1 MENNPLVSII
11 INNYNYGSFLVES
24 IKSALNQTYKFIEV
38 IVVDDG
44 STDNSQEIIHNY
56 GNKIVPVLKENGD
69 HASTFNAGFA
79 VAQGEII
86 CCLDADDKFVLDKI
100 NQIVQVFNFHPQIG
114 WCFHPLKLVNSET
127 EEILGVT
134 RAFPNLKEDISN
146 LCDLRTQLKQGAIAF
161 YPPSTSALCF
171 RRSLLQQI
179 LPMPEILK
187 QAADRYLTY
196 SSIFLSPGFFLNQ
209 ELTIQG
215 IHGSN
220 DGTLQQ
226 GQKFKQKKARNQI
239 VAAYLLRSKFPELNK
254 FTNRLFARGFSYY
267 WFNEAVE
274 TGIKEFINNYQKTIT
289 LSEKIKIRLMAIY
302 HNRPWKTVQ
311 FYKNKGQKCHLKSEY
326 ATF

>member
-1 MENNPLVSII
+1 MINDKCKVSII
-11 INNYNYGSFLVES
+11 INNYNYGHFLPQAIE
-24 IKSALNQTYKFIEV
+24 SALNQTYKPIEV

-44 STDNSQEIIHNY
+44 STDNSHEIIRNY
-56 GNKIVPVLKENGD
+56 GNKIIPVLKENGD

-86 CCLDADDKFVLDKI
+86 CCLDADDQFVLDKV
-100 NQIVQVFNFHPQIG
+100 NQIVEVFNSHPEIG

-127 EEILGVT
+127 GDFLGIT
-134 RAFPNLKEDISN
+134 RAFPNLKEDISTPS
-146 LCDLRTQLKQGAIAF
+146 DLRNQLEQGAIAF

-239 VAAYLLRSKFPELNK
+239 LAAYLLRSKFPELNK
-254 FTNRLFARGFSYY
+254 FTHRLFARGFSYY
-267 WFNEAVE
+267 MFNKVAATEV
-274 TGIKEFINNYQKTIT
+274 KEFINNYQKTIT
-289 LSEKIKIRLMAIY
+289 LSENIKIRLMAIY
-302 HNRPWKTVQ
+302 HHRPWKKVQ
-311 FYKNKGQKCHLKSEY
+311 LYKNKKQLNGH
-326 ATF
+326 